1 VLSANHYNV
10 LKIVFLSP
18 VKKFADHFI
27 TYLFKNY
34 TNNQHVR
41 RVASWV
47 GLIVLGIEKL
57 AVQRHIPRSRQ
68 LHFEYKGKLY
78 KGKFNHHAGS
88 RGGIEIVEIGAGKGR
103 PEIKTVCEITNLTE
117 AAAFYDKPSKFF

>member
-1 VLSANHYNV
+1 MKKSENV
-10 LKIVFLSP
+10 GAERL
-18 VKKFADHFI
+18 ADHF
-27 TYLFKNY
+27 TAYLFKRY

-57 AVQRHIPRSRQ
+57 ADKRHIPRSRQ

-78 KGKFNHHAGS
+78 KGKFNHHAGK
-88 RGGIEIVEIGAGKGR
+88 RGGIEIVEIGTGKGQ
-103 PEIKTVCEITNLTE
+103 PELGTICTITNLAE
-117 AAAFYDKPSKFF
+117 AAAFYDKPSKSF